1 MRAASVLQTASA
13 PRSAP
18 AAPVA
23 ASSSTRTVTGD
34 ACTPPRAGL
43 CIQHAAMQRGDPLDM
58 LEPDARAQLDGAARQ
73 ARHPATCMLMQQS
86 PTQIRLAEQ
95 RQSEALTEAAR
106 RQRAHQRQEELSQ
119 LLQQDQLNAQA
130 VLQQRKINA
139 QQRALDAQQAA
150 LLAEQAC
157 LRAEWRALEHA
168 SVRSRAGRDANSAN
182 APSQGGA
189 RYGGG
194 SSGGG
199 GDSGGSGSSGGG
211 GDSGGSNS
219 SDGGG
224 GSGGGSSGSS
234 GGGGDSGGSNSSDGG
249 GGSDGGSSGGGDG
262 DGGGGSTSGA
272 TVSHYGDDNSARRA
286 SVTAAAPLAAAEVD
300 LAGFDASGYA
310 IMRFAVTLDEKQFPK
325 TKVDQG
331 NVSALTSL
339 QKQLP
344 GKFRSAALALRQK
357 QQPLWPAL
365 RKADDFG
372 CEWFNTT
379 VYSIVSC
386 IANGGGDHLRLGMLA
401 RQASSW
407 ETQGGEQGLRDGA
420 LLSWLFTKIGK
431 FLEIAEPTSV
441 AANLMNWSLRQGLAL
456 KLFIIE
462 FSDAA
467 HTATLLDNSLDH
479 IVVTALLRIVRHHY
493 PNISGAYKHAICEP
507 TIQDCPIFPT
517 DLTSYGQGLGG
528 SSDGGS
534 GDDYHSGSDAEGDEI
549 HYLGYSNYDSEAPG
563 SPVSTA
569 GSGTTGG
576 GSVPPGSPAP
586 ISAHGAP
593 AVAAAAQ
600 QQQQQQPLVVAAAVS
615 QQRQRLH
622 EIPAAAAPASAT
634 PISAAQQSAATAAMP
649 AGTAP
654 VVANAAAA
662 AAPLSAAH
670 APAPAPRSTATAA
683 APAVSSSSRA
693 ARLAHSDSLMKRQ
706 KTDHDVAQ
714 LEPDWQAVQ
723 RKVFQ
728 VPGLFGVVSSA
739 VSCTRVRGVCGD
751 ADCVNCLPR
760 SFAAFTDK

>member
-1 MRAASVLQTASA
+1 MPIGWERQHGTRTSAAEGDSPLIGSLFAKKAMTTARGPDDWKAGRRLSVVHAVAEVPLQPVSRGDRISATAVPPVVLRQAAPDGVAPFFRAPVGATADDDRQPSVSSSSARSSIASGGFGLAAETPRSMEQTSVHGVAVGTGNDTRPTYGYHDAIPPSRSNSYSAWERGGEMQQLAAELRRQLHADNSHIIGFETASA

-43 CIQHAAMQRGDPLDM
+43 CIQHAAMQRGDPLDV
-58 LEPDARAQLDGAARQ
+58 LKPDARAQLDGAARQ
-73 ARHPATCMLMQQS
+73 ARHPATYMLMQQS

-95 RQSEALTEAAR
+95 RQSEALTEAAL

-130 VLQQRKINA
+130 LLQQREINT

-168 SVRSRAGRDANSAN
+168 SVRSRAGRDANSVN
-182 APSQGGA
+182 APSQGCA

-224 GSGGGSSGSS
+224 GSGGGG
-234 GGGGDSGGSNSSDGG
+234 
-249 GGSDGGSSGGGDG
+249 SGGGDG

-272 TVSHYGDDNSARRA
+272 TVSHYGDNNSACRA
-286 SVTAAAPLAAAEVD
+286 SVTAAAPAAEVD

-325 TKVDQG
+325 AKVDQG

-365 RKADDFG
+365 RNADDFG
-372 CEWFNTT
+372 CEWFNTA
-379 VYSIVSC
+379 VYSVVSC
-386 IANGGGDHLRLGMLA
+386 IANGSGDHPRLGMLA

-493 PNISGAYKHAICEP
+493 PNISGA
-507 TIQDCPIFPT
+507 
-517 DLTSYGQGLGG
+517 
-528 SSDGGS
+528 
-534 GDDYHSGSDAEGDEI
+534 
-549 HYLGYSNYDSEAPG
+549 
-563 SPVSTA
+563 
-569 GSGTTGG
+569 
-576 GSVPPGSPAP
+576 
-586 ISAHGAP
+586 
-593 AVAAAAQ
+593 
-600 QQQQQQPLVVAAAVS
+600 
-615 QQRQRLH
+615 
-622 EIPAAAAPASAT
+622 
-634 PISAAQQSAATAAMP
+634 
-649 AGTAP
+649 
-654 VVANAAAA
+654 
-662 AAPLSAAH
+662 
-670 APAPAPRSTATAA
+670 
-683 APAVSSSSRA
+683 
-693 ARLAHSDSLMKRQ
+693 
-706 KTDHDVAQ
+706 
-714 LEPDWQAVQ
+714 
-723 RKVFQ
+723 
-728 VPGLFGVVSSA
+728 
-739 VSCTRVRGVCGD
+739 
-751 ADCVNCLPR
+751 
-760 SFAAFTDK
+760 

>member
-1 MRAASVLQTASA
+1 MEHTSVHCVAVGTGNDTRPTYGYHDAIPPSRSNSYSAWERGGEMQQLAAELRRQLHADISHMIGFEVHAHMHTINTRLQAAEDRAEALATRLERRYNNMYAMLVSIHRDMRAASVSQTASA

-73 ARHPATCMLMQQS
+73 ARHPATYMLMQQS
-86 PTQIRLAEQ
+86 PTQIRLAEL

-130 VLQQRKINA
+130 VLQQREMNA
-139 QQRALDAQQAA
+139 QQRALDVQQAA

-168 SVRSRAGRDANSAN
+168 SVRSRAGRDADSGN
-182 APSQGGA
+182 APSHRGA

-211 GDSGGSNS
+211 GNFGVSNS

-224 GSGGGSSGSS
+224 GSGGGG
-234 GGGGDSGGSNSSDGG
+234 N
-249 GGSDGGSSGGGDG
+249 GGGDG

-286 SVTAAAPLAAAEVD
+286 SVTAAAPAAEED
-300 LAGFDASGYA
+300 LAGFDASDYA

-331 NVSALTSL
+331 NVSALISL

-365 RKADDFG
+365 RNADDFQIG
-372 CEWFNTT
+372 CEWFNTA

-386 IANGGGDHLRLGMLA
+386 IANGGGEHPRLGMLA

-420 LLSWLFTKIGK
+420 LLSWLFAKIGK

-507 TIQDCPIFPT
+507 TMYRSEQLLAILADEAQIADHYATAPREGCPIFPT

-534 GDDYHSGSDAEGDEI
+534 GDNYYSGSDAEGDGI
-549 HYLGYSNYDSEAPG
+549 HYLGYSDYDSEAPG

-586 ISAHGAP
+586 SDG
-593 AVAAAAQ
+593 
-600 QQQQQQPLVVAAAVS
+600 
-615 QQRQRLH
+615 
-622 EIPAAAAPASAT
+622 
-634 PISAAQQSAATAAMP
+634 
-649 AGTAP
+649 
-654 VVANAAAA
+654 
-662 AAPLSAAH
+662 
-670 APAPAPRSTATAA
+670 
-683 APAVSSSSRA
+683 
-693 ARLAHSDSLMKRQ
+693 SDS
-706 KTDHDVAQ
+706 AS
-714 LEPDWQAVQ
+714 
-723 RKVFQ
+723 
-728 VPGLFGVVSSA
+728 G
-739 VSCTRVRGVCGD
+739 
-751 ADCVNCLPR
+751 
-760 SFAAFTDK
+760 